1 MNIYIYTNYVYRLLK
16 ECVFILKRIIFRID
30 GVEFIRNDFIKKLL
44 EDLPRKTES

>member
-30 GVEFIRNDFIKKLL
+30 GVEFIRNDFIKKPSRRLTKK
-44 EDLPRKTES
+44 D